1 MQNFSMTQPLK
12 KNHNRYDSSGYNTVS
27 VTTTPG
33 VGSFDQQ
40 QRMVANNNKYNP
52 AITIQEYDEDNDE
65 ELGFQEE
72 VLQE

>member
-1 MQNFSMTQPLK
+1 
-12 KNHNRYDSSGYNTVS
+12 
-27 VTTTPG
+27 
-33 VGSFDQQ
+33 
-40 QRMVANNNKYNP
+40 MVANNNKYNP